1 MFMLRFGTLSSICI
15 ISKVLVGLSF
25 SAIFP
30 AICFLASMPLKPA
43 WIKVIA
49 CSTSGSSGFRG
60 TLNKVFSS
68 FFVSICGW
76 SFSALISA
84 TCFLAS
90 MPLYPAWITVAALS
104 TSGSSKSIFMTGN
117 SFETCTIFSS
127 SRLSRFESVIGTRLA
142 FSLLWSFSSL
152 SFSALISATC
162 FLVSIPVWLPGLF
175 GTSVASL
182 TISTSDFP
190 LSALISA
197 NCFLARWLRKHDWI
211 FVAAAETSGSLRS
224 MSKSLIISASNLSL
238 STLISAAFFLACW
251 LRKHD
256 WIFVA
261 AAETSGSLR
270 SMSKSL
276 TMSASNFSLSALISA
291 TCFLASIP
299 RNPAWIIVAA
309 FSTSGSSRLIPKFN
323 SGLGSSVGVLALS
336 AFSSATCFLASIPL

>member
-162 FLVSIPVWLPGLF
+162 FLVSIPVWLPWLF

-197 NCFLARWLRKHDWI
+197 NCFLAR
-211 FVAAAETSGSLRS
+211 
-224 MSKSLIISASNLSL
+224 
-238 STLISAAFFLACW
+238 W